1 MPGNVLEARV
11 KPLLER
17 LIADGKISGRKVNR
31 WTVNLLVASISAAVA
46 VAVWRWAFGHPFPPI
61 PGEGLIIA
69 ALPYLQSMFDNFVRT
84 MQRQTELA
92 TNMPQINPHG
102 GPAAP

>member
-1 MPGNVLEARV
+1 MKDLI
-11 KPLLER
+11 LR
-17 LIADGKISGRKVNR
+17 LAAEGKLSGRKVNR

-46 VAVWRWAFGHPFPPI
+46 VAMWRWAYGHPFPPI

-84 MQRQTELA
+84 TQRKVELT
-92 TNMPQINPHG
+92 TNMPQVNPHG